1 MSNVLSFIHEKYK
14 TIDLDFQGVKLV
26 GPLDLKWRDT
36 WELRLK
42 DKDDTLSRYKWRV
55 QVSQLLPE
63 TIVCRTP
70 TTKVIICAQGHD
82 WSQQGFYGESGDFRC
97 TPNK

>member
-1 MSNVLSFIHEKYK
+1 MSKVLSFIHEKYK

-26 GPLDLKWRDT
+26 SPLDLKWRDT

-63 TIVCRTP
+63 TIARRTP
-70 TTKVIICAQGHD
+70 TMKVIICARGYG
-82 WSQQGFYGESGDFRC
+82 WS
-97 TPNK
+97 